1 MGAYRSSFATF
12 FPQVAEGAYRSVLG
26 GAQAGAAAGVA
37 TSAFGPVSGVSA
49 GSAFAAGAG
58 AAGIRYAFEMSLGEI
73 YGSLSQLKD
82 ENVQPLPRDEV
93 LLSFLGS
100 LPSGA
105 LEVVGVHKALSLIP
119 GADRLLNRATVASA
133 QQLLSRNPSLLKA
146 VGKGAGEALGALATE
161 VGVETAQE
169 GINIITEEAAKQ
181 ISDQPFRLTTGEEAA
196 ERLSDAAYESLKAF
210 VLPIGV
216 GGGAMRVRSAV
227 RDSRRAMK
235 SANTLQSLSE
245 HAANNKLIKESP
257 SSAEQLIGQLKE
269 EGGLGDLYVNPE
281 AMQRVLFQ
289 SDEGLQIAQRI
300 KVSAEDVADAMA
312 LGTPVAIPMEKAVP
326 YLLNTAQGK
335 ELLQD
340 STLDPS
346 IMSPGEV
353 QEVTS
358 GMTQEQL
365 AQIEALNSFLDF
377 VDSSIER
384 NPREP
389 TFPGLPA
396 FS

>member
-1 MGAYRSSFATF
+1 M
-12 FPQVAEGAYRSVLG
+12 
-26 GAQAGAAAGVA
+26 
-37 TSAFGPVSGVSA
+37 
-49 GSAFAAGAG
+49 
-58 AAGIRYAFEMSLGEI
+58 
-73 YGSLSQLKD
+73 
-82 ENVQPLPRDEV
+82 
-93 LLSFLGS
+93 
-100 LPSGA
+100 
-105 LEVVGVHKALSLIP
+105 
-119 GADRLLNRATVASA
+119 ASA

-227 RDSRRAMK
+227 RDSRRAMN

-269 EGGLGDLYVNPE
+269 EGVLGDLYVNPE

-377 VDSSIER
+377 VDSSIEQAQNNRESFDRIAAPPTSNKCATQAILSLRRGIMAISLPPMR
-384 NPREP
+384 NVWRRCTAWNLPHGLN
-389 TFPGLPA
+389 PGCRA
-396 FS
+396 SNS